1 MIQNFTQ
8 DQKVG
13 GREMKFFNGTKE
25 PTEMDRVM
33 ENITQTENEIRG
45 RIYQLGE
52 MFYQANK
59 EKDRGEVEEQYY
71 AVIDLV
77 NKLEQNRIGY
87 YKNKLRLEGQMM
99 CAHCGAVIPYGS
111 MFCNV
116 CGQRADGQTAAP
128 AMGVAPAPATP
139 PMGAP
144 TPAAPPMGTPIPAAP
159 PMGTPTPAVPPVGGD
174 MASAIPPAGE
184 DMAAGAEAASTIHK
198 CSQCGAV
205 LEEGSLFCESCGAK
219 VQ

>member
-1 MIQNFTQ
+1 
-8 DQKVG
+8 
-13 GREMKFFNGTKE
+13 MKLFNGTKE

-52 MFYQANK
+52 MYYQANK
-59 EKDRGEVEEQYY
+59 AKDRGEVDEQYY
-71 AVIDLV
+71 AIIDLV
-77 NKLEQNRIGY
+77 NKLEQNRRGY

-99 CAHCGAVIPYGS
+99 CEHCGAVIPYGS

-116 CGQRADGQTAAP
+116 CGQRADGQAAAP
-128 AMGVAPAPATP
+128 MGAQTGAVPPMGTPVPTAP

-144 TPAAPPMGTPIPAAP
+144 AGAVPPMGEDTTSAI
-159 PMGTPTPAVPPVGGD
+159 PPVGMD
-174 MASAIPPAGE
+174 TASAIPSV
-184 DMAAGAEAASTIHK
+184 GAEAAPTVRK

>member
-1 MIQNFTQ
+1 MKSVMMYKDDTKFYTGQEA
-8 DQKVG
+8 G

-33 ENITQTENEIRG
+33 ENINQTENEIRG

-59 EKDRGEVEEQYY
+59 EKDQGEVDEQYY

-77 NKLEQNRIGY
+77 NKLEQNRRGY

-99 CAHCGAVIPYGS
+99 CEHCGAVIPYGS

-116 CGQRADGQTAAP
+116 CGQRADGQAGA
-128 AMGVAPAPATP
+128 GVAPV
-139 PMGAP
+139 GAVQ
-144 TPAAPPMGTPIPAAP
+144 TAAVPPMGTPAP
-159 PMGTPTPAVPPVGGD
+159 TVPPVG
-174 MASAIPPAGE
+174 AQTTSAIPPVGTQTTSAIPPVE
-184 DMAAGAEAASTIHK
+184 TATTIHK

>member
-1 MIQNFTQ
+1 
-8 DQKVG
+8 
-13 GREMKFFNGTKE
+13 MKFFNGTKE

-33 ENITQTENEIRG
+33 ENIAQTENEIRG

-52 MFYQANK
+52 MYYQANK
-59 EKDRGEVEEQYY
+59 AKDRGEVDEQYY

-77 NKLEQNRIGY
+77 NKLEQNRVGY

-99 CAHCGAVIPYGS
+99 CEHCGATIPYGS

-116 CGQRADGQTAAP
+116 CGQRADGQT
-128 AMGVAPAPATP
+128 GS
-139 PMGAP
+139 
-144 TPAAPPMGTPIPAAP
+144 PMGTVQTAAVP
-159 PMGTPTPAVPPVGGD
+159 PMTASAPAVPPVGTE
-174 MASAIPPAGE
+174 MPMAMPPVSEETASAIPPV
-184 DMAAGAEAASTIHK
+184 AAETASTVRK
-198 CSQCGAV
+198 CNQCGAV

>member
-1 MIQNFTQ
+1 
-8 DQKVG
+8 
-13 GREMKFFNGTKE
+13 MKFFNGTKE

-33 ENITQTENEIRG
+33 ENINQTENEIRG

-59 EKDRGEVEEQYY
+59 EKDQGEVDEQYY

-77 NKLEQNRIGY
+77 NKLEQNRRGY

-99 CAHCGAVIPYGS
+99 CEHCGAVIPYGS

-116 CGQRADGQTAAP
+116 CGQRADGQAGA
-128 AMGVAPAPATP
+128 GVAPV
-139 PMGAP
+139 GAVQ
-144 TPAAPPMGTPIPAAP
+144 TAAVSPMGTPAP
-159 PMGTPTPAVPPVGGD
+159 TVPPVG
-174 MASAIPPAGE
+174 AQTTSAIPPV
-184 DMAAGAEAASTIHK
+184 GAQTTSAIPPVGTQTTSAIPPVETATTIHK

>member
-1 MIQNFTQ
+1 
-8 DQKVG
+8 
-13 GREMKFFNGTKE
+13 MKFFNSTKE

-33 ENITQTENEIRG
+33 ENIAQTENEIRG

-59 EKDRGEVEEQYY
+59 MKERGEIDEQYFSL
-71 AVIDLV
+71 IDLV
-77 NKLEQNRIGY
+77 NKLEHNRRGY

-99 CAHCGAVIPYGS
+99 CEHCGAVIPYGS
-111 MFCNV
+111 MFCNI

-128 AMGVAPAPATP
+128 AMGAAAAAAIPPMETPAQNMT
-139 PMGAP
+139 PMGAAGQP
-144 TPAAPPMGTPIPAAP
+144 SAPVEAVT
-159 PMGTPTPAVPPVGGD
+159 AVPPMNTEPAAVIPPVS
-174 MASAIPPAGE
+174 AAIPPVGTEPVAGE
-184 DMAAGAEAASTIHK
+184 AVSAVHK

-205 LEEGSLFCESCGAK
+205 LGEDSLFCESCGAK

>member
-1 MIQNFTQ
+1 
-8 DQKVG
+8 
-13 GREMKFFNGTKE
+13 MKFFNNAKE

-33 ENITQTENEIRG
+33 ENISQTENEIRG

-59 EKDRGEVEEQYY
+59 AKNRGEIDEQYY
-71 AVIDLV
+71 AIIDLV
-77 NKLEQNRIGY
+77 NKLEHNRRGY

-99 CAHCGAVIPYGS
+99 CEHCGAVIPYGS

-116 CGQRADGQTAAP
+116 CGQRADGQTGQAA
-128 AMGVAPAPATP
+128 P

-144 TPAAPPMGTPIPAAP
+144 MQAAPSAEMTSAPVAAPMGADIT
-159 PMGTPTPAVPPVGGD
+159 
-174 MASAIPPAGE
+174 ASAIPPMGADITASAIPPMGMDTVPAGG
-184 DMAAGAEAASTIHK
+184 AAPAVHK
-198 CSQCGAV
+198 CSQCGTV

>member
-1 MIQNFTQ
+1 
-8 DQKVG
+8 
-13 GREMKFFNGTKE
+13 MKFFNGTKE

-33 ENITQTENEIRG
+33 ENINQTENEIRG

-59 EKDRGEVEEQYY
+59 EKDQGEVDEQYY

-77 NKLEQNRIGY
+77 NKLEQNRRGY

-99 CAHCGAVIPYGS
+99 CEHCGAVIPYGS

-116 CGQRADGQTAAP
+116 CGQRADGQAGA
-128 AMGVAPAPATP
+128 GVAPVGAVQTAAVP
-139 PMGAP
+139 PMGIPAP
-144 TPAAPPMGTPIPAAP
+144 T
-159 PMGTPTPAVPPVGGD
+159 VPPVG
-174 MASAIPPAGE
+174 AQTTSAIPPVGTQTTSAIPPVE
-184 DMAAGAEAASTIHK
+184 TATTIHK

>member
-1 MIQNFTQ
+1 
-8 DQKVG
+8 
-13 GREMKFFNGTKE
+13 MKFFNGTKE

-33 ENITQTENEIRG
+33 ENINQTENEIRG

-59 EKDRGEVEEQYY
+59 EKDQGEVDEQYY

-77 NKLEQNRIGY
+77 NKLEQNRRGY

-99 CAHCGAVIPYGS
+99 CEHCGAVIPYGS

-116 CGQRADGQTAAP
+116 CGQRADGQAGAAPVGAMQTAA
-128 AMGVAPAPATP
+128 V
-139 PMGAP
+139 
-144 TPAAPPMGTPIPAAP
+144 PPMGTPAP
-159 PMGTPTPAVPPVGGD
+159 TVPPVGTQTTSAIPPVGAQTTSAIPPVETET
-174 MASAIPPAGE
+174 ASAIPPVVGMQTAPDLPPVGME
-184 DMAAGAEAASTIHK
+184 TATTIHK